1 MSVKQILLLFFA
13 NRNFI
18 LDLVSRLKQIF
29 CRLFPPEMRKNESE
43 CPRSV
48 NFFLYNLDNDVFMVF
63 HFKNRPRKKNN
74 KNKRENKNCEKQISK
89 WIQNFFRRVIYFFH
103 SQPNFCLKKICTG
116 ATSAGYFLAEG
127 RFVKQ

>member
-63 HFKNRPRKKNN
+63 HFKNRPRKKTIKIKEKIKTA
-74 KNKRENKNCEKQISK
+74 KNKFRNGFKTFLDESFIFFTLSQISVWK
-89 WIQNFFRRVIYFFH
+89 KFAPERLRLDFFW
-103 SQPNFCLKKICTG
+103 LKVG
-116 ATSAGYFLAEG
+116 L
-127 RFVKQ
+127 